1 MRFQRCWSTRGA
13 PSIRSVM
20 IFFAELLTLAAL
32 ICATSRDALA
42 SPGCNAVNSGGFSAS
57 AGDFGNKTVA
67 GFAIGDNVT
76 FTITWRGSGSWLLR
90 TANFTSL
97 DDSPIFATSGSQTR
111 SYIITG
117 DNQDKTLTQFTND
130 GTTVTAFCAA
140 AVATTPRVTSISPT
154 SGPTTGGAS
163 ITIIGTAF
171 TGVTSVNFGSNAA
184 LYSFNSDSS
193 ITGTLP
199 AGSGTVD
206 VTVTTSR
213 GTSETSA
220 AAQFTYADAPGALLV
235 DILPRPDPR
244 RRSPR
249 SHPRPAPPQ
258 AWQSPGPIFSPA
270 SQQ

>member
-1 MRFQRCWSTRGA
+1 MGFHRCWTRGA
-13 PSIRSVM
+13 PSIRSAM
-20 IFFAELLTLAAL
+20 IFFAELLALAAL
-32 ICATSRDALA
+32 ICGTSLDALA
-42 SPGCNAVNSGGFSAS
+42 SPGCDAVNSGGFGAS
-57 AGDFGNKTVA
+57 AGDFGNKTVV

-111 SYIITG
+111 SYTITG

-130 GTTVTAFCAA
+130 GTTVTAFCTA

-163 ITIIGTAF
+163 VTIIGSGF

-184 LYSFNSDSS
+184 VHSFNSDSS
-193 ITGTLP
+193 ITGTSP

-213 GTSETSA
+213 GTSGTSA
-220 AAQFTYADAPGALLV
+220 AAQFTYADAPDALLV

-249 SHPRPAPPQ
+249 SRPRPAPPQ

-270 SQQ
+270 SQR